1 MDVSKHIEAKVPKF
15 QSFTQKMKWVNK
27 MGDEID
33 EVVETKGE

>member
-1 MDVSKHIEAKVPKF
+1 MAVSKHIEAKVPKF
-15 QSFTQKMKWVNK
+15 QKKKKKMKWVNK